1 MHAEMYDVQES
12 LLVICKLNE
21 TLLDLKGGGGG
32 GEGWW
37 GEAAVNFNLGTITH
51 THSCWE
57 I

>member
-21 TLLDLKGGGGG
+21 TLLDLKGGGEG

-51 THSCWE
+51 SCWE

>member
-21 TLLDLKGGGGG
+21 TLLDLKGGG
-32 GEGWW
+32 
-37 GEAAVNFNLGTITH
+37 EAAVNFNLGTITH